1 MDETENNLVE
11 KQPEK
16 EQAIAAPTTMNW
28 LDAKSLATAY
38 RGAMMIA
45 KSGLLPQTY
54 QGKPENV
61 LIAMDLAS
69 RMNMS
74 LITVCQ
80 NLYIVQGKPAWSGQF
95 CISAI
100 NSCGRYSQLE
110 FVWLEEG
117 GCFAQA
123 KELRTGKLLIGA
135 PVTPE
140 TVSKF
145 GWDKKSGSMWNIP
158 GMDKQMYCYRAAAF
172 FARTY
177 CPDILNGVY
186 TKEEVIDA
194 WGDWNKSY
202 EVSPDEVID
211 ADAKRN

>member
-1 MDETENNLVE
+1 MDENANTLVE
-11 KQPEK
+11 TKEEK
-16 EQAIAAPTTMNW
+16 SVAASTTMNW
-28 LDAKSLATAY
+28 LDSKSLATAY
-38 RGAMMIA
+38 KGAALIA
-45 KSGLLPQTY
+45 KSGLLPVTY

-110 FVWLEEG
+110 FVWLKEG

-123 KELRTGKLLIGA
+123 KDLKTGKLLIGA

-145 GWDKKSGSMWNIP
+145 GWDKKSGSMWTIP
-158 GMDKQMYCYRAAAF
+158 GMDKQMYCYRAASF

-186 TKEEVIDA
+186 TAEEVKDMTT
-194 WGDWNKSY
+194 WE
-202 EVSPDEVID
+202 EVPMD
-211 ADAKRN
+211 N

>member
-1 MDETENNLVE
+1 MDEQVNDLTEQRTTQQLATT
-11 KQPEK
+11 Q
-16 EQAIAAPTTMNW
+16 TTMNW
-28 LDAKSLATAY
+28 LDAKSLSVAY
-38 RGAMMIA
+38 KGAAIIA
-45 KSGLLPQTY
+45 KSGLLPDAY
-54 QGKPENV
+54 RGKPENV

-74 LITVCQ
+74 LMTVCQ

-95 CISAI
+95 CIAAV
-100 NSCGRYSQLE
+100 NSSGRYSPLE
-110 FVWLEEG
+110 FVWLNEG

-123 KELRTGKLLIGA
+123 RELKTDKLCIGA

-158 GMDKQMYCYRAAAF
+158 GMDKQMYIYRAAAF
-172 FARTY
+172 FARAY

-186 TKEEVIDA
+186 TAEEVKDMTTWEEIPMK
-194 WGDWNKSY
+194 G
-202 EVSPDEVID
+202 
-211 ADAKRN
+211 